1 MNILDKRNNKKSIIV
16 TSVRYRFQRRPFIM
30 KVETYMLQMHYK
42 QRRAIG
48 VAISAIILTWL
59 TLTPD
64 SLLAQPAKGANKFL
78 GNITTMNS
86 VRSDL
91 PLNRRTR

>member
-1 MNILDKRNNKKSIIV
+1 
-16 TSVRYRFQRRPFIM
+16 M